1 MNKNPKKYIKYVKDR
16 PYNDRRYSIS
26 INKIKKLGWQPEKQL
41 TKDLPSII
49 SWYENNYKLFN
60 KFKMN

>member
-1 MNKNPKKYIKYVKDR
+1 MW
-16 PYNDRRYSIS
+16 SS
-26 INKIKKLGWQPEKQL
+26 QAEQL
-41 TKDLPSII
+41 TKDLPSKI